1 LLYLLY
7 NGKNVHTKKR
17 TKLQILQKCPPKIFK
32 PLTWSFGLPKRAFMQ
47 NSRTWKN
54 EYESSRKGFLELL
67 FLVFC
72 SLALR
77 FLKSKALKVF
87 KIL

>member
-1 LLYLLY
+1 M
-7 NGKNVHTKKR
+7 
-17 TKLQILQKCPPKIFK
+17 LQKLIIAKIPELGK
-32 PLTWSFGLPKRAFMQ
+32 IAMSKIPELGKIDIVDKIAEVAKMSIEAVMQ